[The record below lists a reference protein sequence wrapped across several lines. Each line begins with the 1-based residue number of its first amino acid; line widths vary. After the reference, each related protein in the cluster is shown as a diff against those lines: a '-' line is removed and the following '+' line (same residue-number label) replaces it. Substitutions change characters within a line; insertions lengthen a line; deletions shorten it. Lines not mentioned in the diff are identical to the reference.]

1 MDNFLLCEEGSQRYK
16 VMVVDLEQVDFP
28 DRLQPWEKMI
38 NSDGARSLMLDLE
51 DTKYPDR
58 EPSPVRF
65 WQVIGREV
73 S

>member
-1 MDNFLLCEEGSQRYK
+1 
-16 VMVVDLEQVDFP
+16 MVVDLEQVDFP